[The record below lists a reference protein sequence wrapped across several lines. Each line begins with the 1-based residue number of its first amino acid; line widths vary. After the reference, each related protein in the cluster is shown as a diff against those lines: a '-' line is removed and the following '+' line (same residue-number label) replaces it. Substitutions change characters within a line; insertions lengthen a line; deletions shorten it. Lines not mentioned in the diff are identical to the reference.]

1 VNLRRAFD
9 YAQARAFDYAQAGPI
24 WVLVVSGIIGFRIG
38 LVGFPTW
45 HICVETAQVVAGLV
59 RYPVENPFYI
69 YHTKLWSLV
78 IQACAVLLKAGL
90 SEITLSLA
98 LSGLLGM
105 ISFQALA
112 MVTYAISRDVLVA
125 IAAAVVVFASGVT
138 DYGSIYPVW
147 LVGTHHSYGAIGLS
161 TFVLALGLIGAGFFR
176 SGAFLLGIGPAIHP
190 SVGIWVG
197 SIAVAALAWT
207 YVDMRDVVRPA
218 LKYFAAGCAATLVS
232 AAVQFAFIY
241 DVPSVD
247 PAAVERTFSTFERLW
262 DAHRRARIDFA
273 DTGAMFN
280 RTVVPVALLW
290 LIGFAR
296 DLPRP
301 ALFVLRAA
309 AMAGIV
315 SLAVVFL
322 TRLPPDRMPMTLSI
336 LMPARLLNLD
346 IVLVAPLL
354 IGLVAAYR
362 HRRSAQV
369 LLVALLASLLL
380 TRKSLLWRWI
390 AERGSQPWNVR
401 IDPVLLFEATALLI
415 LCIALWQATR
425 EPIDTRPRPGP
436 STSLRPGP
444 STSLRPGPR
453 APAASWLVRAATVSV
468 LAIAL
473 LLGWRISGS
482 RAIFRDRTNDPFY
495 QAVAADRRGLTVT
508 AGSFQLVQLYTRRPV
523 LIDSGAL
530 DTMVYAPEGG
540 PSTAQIVTDVYGINF
555 YDPPRELRSS
565 SLIPHDANRFTWSPS
580 RFSAQR
586 WRELRRTYNVSQ
598 VVTRSD
604 YELDLPMVAEG
615 DGLRLY
621 RIPD

>member
-1 VNLRRAFD
+1 VNQRHPAFKPV
-9 YAQARAFDYAQAGPI
+9 A
-24 WVLVVSGIIGFRIG
+24 VLVVTGLIGFRIG

-45 HICVETAQVVAGLV
+45 HICLETAQVVAGLV
-59 RYPVENPFYI
+59 RYPAENPFYI

-90 SEITLSLA
+90 SEITLSLV

-112 MVTYAISRDVLVA
+112 MVTFAISRDALVS
-125 IAAAVVVFASGVT
+125 IAAAVVVFASGAT
-138 DYGSIYPVW
+138 DYGSVYPIW

-161 TFVLALGLIGAGFFR
+161 TFVLAIGLIGSGFHR
-176 SGAFLLGIGPAIHP
+176 SGALLLGAGPAIHP

-197 SIAVAALAWT
+197 SIAVAALVWT
-207 YVDMRDVVRPA
+207 YFDMRDAVRPA
-218 LKYFAAGCAATLVS
+218 LRYFAAGCAVTLVS
-232 AAVQFAFIY
+232 AAIQFAFIY
-241 DVPSVD
+241 DVPAVD
-247 PAAVERTFSTFERLW
+247 AAAVDRAFSTFEQLW
-262 DAHRRARIDFA
+262 DAHRRARIEFA
-273 DTGAMFN
+273 DTGAMLN
-280 RTVVPVALLW
+280 RTLGPIALLW

-301 ALFVLRAA
+301 ALFLLRVAA
-309 AMAGIV
+309 IAGLA
-315 SLAVVFL
+315 SLAIVFL
-322 TRLPPDRMPMTLSI
+322 TWLPPDGIPMTLSI
-336 LMPARLLNLD
+336 LMPGRLLNLD
-346 IVLVAPLL
+346 IVLIGPLL

-362 HRRSAQV
+362 HRLTAQV
-369 LLVALLASLLL
+369 LLVALLAGLLL
-380 TRKSLLWRWI
+380 NRKSLIWRWV
-390 AERGSQPWNVR
+390 AERGGQPWTIRV
-401 IDPVLLFEATALLI
+401 DPVLLFEATALAI

-425 EPIDTRPRPGP
+425 ER
-436 STSLRPGP
+436 TSQAADPV
-444 STSLRPGPR
+444 
-453 APAASWLVRAATVSV
+453 APNTTAGRLFQAAILGV
-468 LAIAL
+468 LAVAL
-473 LLGWRISGS
+473 ASGWRIVGS
-482 RAIFRDRTNDPFY
+482 RSIFRDRTNNPFY

-508 AGSFQLVQLYTRRPV
+508 SGSFQLVQLYTRRPV

-540 PSTAQIVTDVYGINF
+540 PATAQIVTDVYGINF
-555 YDPPRELRSS
+555 FDPPRELRSS
-565 SLIPHDANRFTWSPS
+565 SLIPHDANRFTWAPS

-598 VVTRSD
+598 IVTRSD

>member
-1 VNLRRAFD
+1 MNRRTPAF
-9 YAQARAFDYAQAGPI
+9 QAVA
-24 WVLVVSGIIGFRIG
+24 VLVVSGLFGFRIG

-45 HICVETAQVVAGLV
+45 HICLETAQVVAGLV
-59 RYPVENPFYI
+59 RYPVDNPFYI

-78 IQACAVLLKAGL
+78 IQTCAVLLRVGL

-112 MVTYAISRDVLVA
+112 MVTFAISRDALVA

-138 DYGSIYPVW
+138 DYGSVYPIW

-161 TFVLALGLIGAGFFR
+161 TFVLAIGLIGAGFHR
-176 SGAFLLGIGPAIHP
+176 SGAFLLGVGPAIHP

-207 YVDMRDVVRPA
+207 YFDIRDEVRPA
-218 LKYFAAGCAATLVS
+218 LKYFAAGCAVTLVS
-232 AAVQFAFIY
+232 VAIQFAFVY
-241 DVPSVD
+241 DVPAVD
-247 PAAVERTFSTFERLW
+247 AAAVDRAFSTFERLW
-262 DAHRRARIDFA
+262 DAHRRARIEFA
-273 DTGAMFN
+273 DTGAMLN
-280 RTVVPVALLW
+280 RTLGPIALLW

-301 ALFVLRAA
+301 ALFLLRVAA
-309 AMAGIV
+309 IAGMC
-315 SLAVVFL
+315 SLAIVFL
-322 TRLPPDRMPMTLSI
+322 TWLPPDSMPRTLSI
-336 LMPARLLNLD
+336 LMPGRLLNLD
-346 IVLVAPLL
+346 IVLIGPVL
-354 IGLVAAYR
+354 IGLIAAYR

-369 LLVALLASLLL
+369 LLVALLAGLLL
-380 TRKSLLWRWI
+380 TSKSLIWRWI
-390 AERGSQPWNVR
+390 ADRGAQPWSVR
-401 IDPVLLFEATALLI
+401 IDPVLLFEGAALAI

-425 EPIDTRPRPGP
+425 EPVDRVAEPIP
-436 STSLRPGP
+436 STTMARWLS
-444 STSLRPGPR
+444 
-453 APAASWLVRAATVSV
+453 PAAT
-468 LAIAL
+468 LAILMVAL
-473 LLGWRISGS
+473 ASGWRIAGPRS
-482 RAIFRDRTNDPFY
+482 IFRDRTNNPFY

-523 LIDSGAL
+523 LIDSGGL

-540 PSTAQIVTDVYGINF
+540 PATAQIVTNVYGIDF
-555 YDPPRELRSS
+555 FDPPREMRSS
-565 SLIPHDANRFTWSPS
+565 SRIPHDANRFTWSPS

-598 VVTRSD
+598 IVTRSD

>member
-1 VNLRRAFD
+1 MNFRRVFES
-9 YAQARAFDYAQAGPI
+9 AQARFSGAAQARPFL
-24 WVLVVSGIIGFRIG
+24 VLAVSGLIGFRIG

-45 HICVETAQVVAGLV
+45 HICIETAQVVAGLV
-59 RYPVENPFYI
+59 RYPADNPFYI

-125 IAAAVVVFASGVT
+125 ISAAVVVFASSVT

-161 TFVLALGLIGAGFFR
+161 TFVLALGLIGAGFYR
-176 SGAFLLGIGPAIHP
+176 AGALLLGIGPAIHP

-207 YVDMRDVVRPA
+207 YADMREAVKPA
-218 LKYFAAGCAATLVS
+218 LKYFAAGCAVTLLS
-232 AAVQFAFIY
+232 AAVQFGLIY
-241 DVPSVD
+241 DVPTVD
-247 PAAVERTFSTFERLW
+247 GGAVARTFSAFERLW

-273 DTGAMFN
+273 DTGATFN
-280 RTVVPVALLW
+280 RTVVAVSLLW
-290 LIGFAR
+290 LIGFVR
-296 DLPRP
+296 DVPRP
-301 ALFVLRAA
+301 ALFLLRVA
-309 AMAGIV
+309 AMAGIA
-315 SLAVVFL
+315 SLAVVCL
-322 TRLPPDRMPMTLSI
+322 TWLPPDSMPMTLSI
-336 LMPARLLNLD
+336 LMPARLLNLN
-346 IVLVAPLL
+346 IVLIAPLL

-362 HRRSAQV
+362 HRRSAQA
-369 LLVALLASLLL
+369 LLVILLAGLLL
-380 TRKSLLWRWI
+380 TRKSLLWRWV

-401 IDPVLLFEATALLI
+401 LDPVLLLEAAALTI
-415 LCIALWQATR
+415 ACIALWQATR
-425 EPIDTRPRPGP
+425 EPLERSAAAGP
-436 STSLRPGP
+436 PPTS
-444 STSLRPGPR
+444 
-453 APAASWLVRAATVSV
+453 ASWLFQAATASV
-468 LAIAL
+468 VAVALA
-473 LLGWRISGS
+473 LGWRIAGE

-495 QAVAADRRGLTVT
+495 RAVAADRRGLTVT

-530 DTMVYAPEGG
+530 DTIVYAPEGG
-540 PSTAQIVTDVYGINF
+540 PATAQIVTDVYGIDF
-555 YDPPRELRSS
+555 YDPPREMRSS
-565 SLIPHDANRFTWSPS
+565 SLIPHDANRFTWSPP

-586 WRELRRTYNVSQ
+586 WRDLRRTYNVSQ
-598 VVTRSD
+598 IVTRSD

>member
-1 VNLRRAFD
+1 VSLRSALDFVQDRAFGS
-9 YAQARAFDYAQAGPI
+9 AQARPL
-24 WVLVVSGIIGFRIG
+24 WVLIVSGLIGFRIG

-45 HICVETAQVVAGLV
+45 HICIETAQVVAGLV
-59 RYPVENPFYI
+59 RYPAENPFYI

-78 IQACAVLLKAGL
+78 IQTCAVLLKAGL

-112 MVTYAISRDVLVA
+112 MVTYAISRDALVA
-125 IAAAVVVFASGVT
+125 VAAAVVVFASGVT

-161 TFVLALGLIGAGFFR
+161 TFVLALGLIGAGFHR
-176 SGAFLLGIGPAIHP
+176 SGAFLLGTGPAIHP

-197 SIAVAALAWT
+197 SIAVGALAWT
-207 YVDMRDVVRPA
+207 YAGMRDEVRPA
-218 LKYFAAGCAATLVS
+218 LKYFAAGCVVTLLS
-232 AAVQFAFIY
+232 AAVQFVFIY

-247 PAAVERTFSTFERLW
+247 AAAVERAFSTFERLW

-290 LIGFAR
+290 LIGFAP

-301 ALFVLRAA
+301 ALFLLRVA

-322 TRLPPDRMPMTLSI
+322 TWLPPDSMPMTLSI
-336 LMPARLLNLD
+336 LMPARLLNLN
-346 IVLVAPLL
+346 IVLIGPLL

-369 LLVALLASLLL
+369 LLVALLAGLLL
-380 TRKSLLWRWI
+380 TRKSLLWRWV
-390 AERGSQPWNVR
+390 ADRGGQPWNVR
-401 IDPVLLFEATALLI
+401 LDPVLLFEATALMI

-425 EPIDTRPRPGP
+425 EPIDRRAE
-436 STSLRPGP
+436 
-444 STSLRPGPR
+444 PGPR
-453 APAASWLVRAATVSV
+453 ATAAGWPFQAATAAV
-468 LAIAL
+468 LAIAVA
-473 LLGWRISGS
+473 LGWRIAGS
-482 RAIFRDRTNDPFY
+482 RSIFRDRTNDPFY

-540 PSTAQIVTDVYGINF
+540 PATAQIVTDVYGIDF
-555 YDPPRELRSS
+555 YDPPRELRSN
-565 SLIPHDANRFTWSPS
+565 SLIPHDATRFTWSRS

-598 VVTRSD
+598 IVTRSD

>member
-1 VNLRRAFD
+1 MNQRHPAFRAL
-9 YAQARAFDYAQAGPI
+9 A
-24 WVLVVSGIIGFRIG
+24 VLVVSGLIGLRIG

-45 HICVETAQVVAGLV
+45 HICLETAQVVAGLV
-59 RYPVENPFYI
+59 RYPVDNPFYI

-78 IQACAVLLKAGL
+78 IQTCAVLLKAGL
-90 SEITLSLA
+90 SEITLSLV

-112 MVTYAISRDVLVA
+112 IVTFAVSRDALVS
-125 IAAAVVVFASGVT
+125 IAAAVVVFASGAT
-138 DYGSIYPVW
+138 DYGSVYPIW

-161 TFVLALGLIGAGFFR
+161 TFVLAIGLIGAGFFR
-176 SGAFLLGIGPAIHP
+176 SGAFILGVGPAIHP

-207 YVDMRDVVRPA
+207 YVDLRDEVRPA
-218 LKYFAAGCAATLVS
+218 LKYFAAGCAVTLVS
-232 AAVQFAFIY
+232 AAIQFAFIY
-241 DVPSVD
+241 DVPAAD
-247 PAAVERTFSTFERLW
+247 PAAVDRAFSTFERLW
-262 DAHRRARIDFA
+262 DAHRRARIEFA
-273 DTGAMFN
+273 DTGAMLN
-280 RTVVPVALLW
+280 RTLGPIALLW
-290 LIGFAR
+290 LIGFSR

-301 ALFVLRAA
+301 ALFLLRVA
-309 AMAGIV
+309 AMAGMA
-315 SLAVVFL
+315 SLAIVFL
-322 TRLPPDRMPMTLSI
+322 TWLPPDRVPMTLSI
-336 LMPARLLNLD
+336 LMPGRLLNLD
-346 IVLVAPLL
+346 IVLIGPLL

-369 LLVALLASLLL
+369 LLVALLGGLLL
-380 TRKSLLWRWI
+380 ARKSLIWRWV
-390 AERGSQPWNVR
+390 AERGGQPWNIR
-401 IDPVLLFEATALLI
+401 LDPVLLFEATALAI

-425 EPIDTRPRPGP
+425 ERIDRATGP
-436 STSLRPGP
+436 VSRTTTAG
-444 STSLRPGPR
+444 
-453 APAASWLVRAATVSV
+453 WLFQAATLAV
-468 LAIAL
+468 LVVAL
-473 LLGWRISGS
+473 ASGWRIVGPRS
-482 RAIFRDRTNDPFY
+482 IFRDRTNNAFY
-495 QAVAADRRGLTVT
+495 ETVAADRRGLTVSS
-508 AGSFQLVQLYTRRPV
+508 GSFQLVQLYTRRPV

-540 PSTAQIVTDVYGINF
+540 PATAQIVTDVYGIDF
-555 YDPPRELRSS
+555 FDPPREMRSS

-598 VVTRSD
+598 IVTRSD

>member
-1 VNLRRAFD
+1 MTQRTPAFRAL
-9 YAQARAFDYAQAGPI
+9 A
-24 WVLVVSGIIGFRIG
+24 VLVVSGLIGLRIG

-45 HICVETAQVVAGLV
+45 HICLETAQVVAGLV
-59 RYPVENPFYI
+59 RYPADNPFYI

-112 MVTYAISRDVLVA
+112 MVTFALSRDALVS
-125 IAAAVVVFASGVT
+125 IAAAVVVFASGAT
-138 DYGSIYPVW
+138 DYGSVYPIW

-161 TFVLALGLIGAGFFR
+161 TFVLAIGLIGAGFVR
-176 SGAFLLGIGPAIHP
+176 PGAFLLGVGPAIHP

-207 YVDMRDVVRPA
+207 YFDMREEVGPA
-218 LKYFAAGCAATLVS
+218 LKYFAAGCAVTLVS
-232 AAVQFAFIY
+232 LAIQFAFIY
-241 DVPSVD
+241 DVPAVD
-247 PAAVERTFSTFERLW
+247 AAAVDRAFATFERLW
-262 DAHRRARIDFA
+262 DAHRRARIEFA
-273 DTGAMFN
+273 DTGAMLN
-280 RTVVPVALLW
+280 RTLGPLAVLW

-301 ALFVLRAA
+301 ALFLVRVAA
-309 AMAGIV
+309 IAGMA
-315 SLAVVFL
+315 SLAIVFL
-322 TRLPPDRMPMTLSI
+322 TWLPPDSMPMTLSI
-336 LMPARLLNLD
+336 LMPGRLLNLD
-346 IVLVAPLL
+346 IVLIGPLL

-369 LLVALLASLLL
+369 LLIALLGGLLL
-380 TRKSLLWRWI
+380 TRKSLIWRWA
-390 AERGSQPWNVR
+390 AERGIQPWNIR
-401 IDPVLLFEATALLI
+401 LDPVLLFEAAALAI
-415 LCIALWQATR
+415 LCLALWQATR
-425 EPIDTRPRPGP
+425 ERSDRPADPVATTTTAGWVFQGA
-436 STSLRPGP
+436 TLAV
-444 STSLRPGPR
+444 LVV
-453 APAASWLVRAATVSV
+453 ALAS
-468 LAIAL
+468 
-473 LLGWRISGS
+473 GWRIVGPRS
-482 RAIFRDRTNDPFY
+482 IFRDRTNDPFY
-495 QAVAADRRGLTVT
+495 QAVAADRRGLTVSS
-508 AGSFQLVQLYTRRPV
+508 GSFQLVQLYTRRPV

-540 PSTAQIVTDVYGINF
+540 PATAQIVTDVYGINF
-555 YDPPRELRSS
+555 FDPPREMRSS

-598 VVTRSD
+598 IVTRSD

>member
-1 VNLRRAFD
+1 VNQRTPAF
-9 YAQARAFDYAQAGPI
+9 QAVA
-24 WVLVVSGIIGFRIG
+24 VLVVSGLIGFRIG

-45 HICVETAQVVAGLV
+45 HICLETAQVVAGLV
-59 RYPVENPFYI
+59 RYPADNPFYI

-78 IQACAVLLKAGL
+78 IQACAVLLRAGL

-112 MVTYAISRDVLVA
+112 MVTFAIGRNALVA

-138 DYGSIYPVW
+138 DYGSVYPVW

-161 TFVLALGLIGAGFFR
+161 TFVLAIGLIGAGFYR
-176 SGAFLLGIGPAIHP
+176 SGGFLLGVGPAIHP

-197 SIAVAALAWT
+197 SIAVGALAWT
-207 YVDMRDVVRPA
+207 YFDRRSEVRPA
-218 LKYFAAGCAATLVS
+218 LKYFAAGCAVTLLS
-232 AAVQFAFIY
+232 LAIQFALIY
-241 DVPSVD
+241 DVPVAD
-247 PAAVERTFSTFERLW
+247 TAAVARAFSTFERLW
-262 DAHRRARIDFA
+262 DAHRRARIEFA
-273 DTGAMFN
+273 DTGATFN
-280 RTVVPVALLW
+280 RTVGPIAILW

-301 ALFVLRAA
+301 ALFLLRVAA
-309 AMAGIV
+309 IAGMV
-315 SLAVVFL
+315 SVGVVFL
-322 TRLPPDRMPMTLSI
+322 TRLPPDSMPMTLSI
-336 LMPARLLNLD
+336 LMPGRLLNLD
-346 IVLVAPLL
+346 IVLIGPLL
-354 IGLVAAYR
+354 IGLITAYR

-369 LLVALLASLLL
+369 LLVATLAGLLL
-380 TRKSLLWRWI
+380 TSKSLIWRWV
-390 AERGSQPWNVR
+390 AERGGQPWNVR
-401 IDPVLLFEATALLI
+401 VDPVLLFEAAALAI

-425 EPIDTRPRPGP
+425 EPIDGVAEPVP
-436 STSLRPGP
+436 STS
-444 STSLRPGPR
+444 
-453 APAASWLVRAATVSV
+453 AAHWWYPAATLAVLLVA
-468 LAIAL
+468 LAS
-473 LLGWRISGS
+473 GWRIAGPRS
-482 RAIFRDRTNDPFY
+482 IYRDRTNDPFY

-530 DTMVYAPEGG
+530 DTMVYAPESG
-540 PSTAQIVTDVYGINF
+540 PALAQIVTEVYGINF
-555 YDPPRELRSS
+555 FDPPHEMRSS
-565 SLIPHDANRFTWSPS
+565 SFIPHDANRFTWSPS
-580 RFSAQR
+580 RFTAQR

-598 VVTRSD
+598 IVTRSD